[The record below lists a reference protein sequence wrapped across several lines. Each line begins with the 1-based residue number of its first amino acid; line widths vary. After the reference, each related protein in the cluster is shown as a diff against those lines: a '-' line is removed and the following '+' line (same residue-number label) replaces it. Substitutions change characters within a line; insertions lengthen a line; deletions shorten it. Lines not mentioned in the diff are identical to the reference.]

1 MKELPDRELDR
12 LLKESYAPVEVSSD
26 FTLRLW
32 RRLIRQPAENLWKA
46 TAPALALAALF
57 GIGLGLR
64 APAPLSPAEQAA
76 LREPVRWDLYANAP
90 QDTLAGSALRLAREV
105 SR

>member
-1 MKELPDRELDR
+1 MKELPDHELDR
-12 LLKESYAPVEVSSD
+12 LLKDAYTPVEVSSD

-32 RRLIRQPAENLWKA
+32 RRLIQRPPAELWKA
-46 TAPALALAALF
+46 AVPALALAALF

-64 APAPLSPAEQAA
+64 AQEPAGAA
-76 LREPVRWDLYANAP
+76 VLKEPVRWDLYANAP
-90 QDTLAGSALRLAREV
+90 QDTLAGSTLRIAQEEV

>member
-1 MKELPDRELDR
+1 MKEFSDRELDW
-12 LLKESYAPVEVSSD
+12 LLKEAYAPVEVSSD

-32 RRLIRQPAENLWKA
+32 RRLIQRPPAELWK
-46 TAPALALAALF
+46 TAVPALALAALF

-64 APAPLSPAEQAA
+64 AQGLVGAAA
-76 LREPVRWDLYANAP
+76 LREPVRWDLYGNAP
-90 QDTLAGSALRLAREV
+90 QDTLAGSALRIAQEV

>member
-1 MKELPDRELDR
+1 MKDLSDRELDR
-12 LLKESYAPVEVSSD
+12 LLKDAYAPVDVSSD

-32 RRLIRQPAENLWKA
+32 RRLIQRPPAELWKA
-46 TAPALALAALF
+46 MAPALVAAALF

-64 APAPLSPAEQAA
+64 AQGPAGLAA
-76 LREPVRWDLYANAP
+76 LREPVRWDLYGNAP
-90 QDTLAGSALRLAREV
+90 LDTLAGSALRIAQEV

>member
-12 LLKESYAPVEVSSD
+12 LLREAYAPVEVSSD

-32 RRLIRQPAENLWKA
+32 RRLIQRPPAELWKA
-46 TAPALALAALF
+46 AVPALVAAALF

-64 APAPLSPAEQAA
+64 AQGPAGAA
-76 LREPVRWDLYANAP
+76 GLREPVRWDLYGNAP
-90 QDTLAGSALRLAREV
+90 QDTLAGSALRIVGEGR
-105 SR
+105 R